1 MQIFVHQQFFCD
13 IPALNQSRTDLSQ
26 SLFSKLPDIPV
37 EGSTDNRDCFLN
49 SLALMPGDRLL
60 LADFNN
66 NSVMHVDTTTNKM
79 VSQVKL
85 PGGPWDLCLL
95 PGDRAAVTLPKEKK
109 IQFVST
115 QGNVTLQ
122 KVVKVDG
129 KCHGIYFCDDNL
141 IVSFSFPPKV
151 VLMNMKVK
159 VKKSADKDSSGK
171 PLFLYPEY
179 LTVTRESQTPP
190 VIYVTDWG
198 TSTITKLS
206 ISVEVLQTYIDP
218 ILRSPRGLAA
228 VGDNQLLLCG
238 RASDNILFLDT
249 FTGEITQLMGKK
261 EGIEGPYS
269 VVYCPLKEMTF
280 VTCIPDN
287 RPEIENFV
295 KVFKV
300 A

>member
-1 MQIFVHQQFFCD
+1 MTPYTSLAD
-13 IPALNQSRTDLSQ
+13 TPPMMTPYTSLADTSPYEALNQSRTDLSQ

-37 EGSTDNRDCFLN
+37 KASTDNRDCFLN
-49 SLALMPGDRLL
+49 SLALLPRDRLL
-60 LADFNN
+60 LTDFNL
-66 NSVMHVDTTTNKM
+66 NSVMLVDTTTNKM

-85 PGGPWDLCLL
+85 PGCPWDLCLL

-122 KVVKVDG
+122 EVVNVDG
-129 KCHGIYFCDDNL
+129 ECHGIDFCDDNL
-141 IVSFSFPPKV
+141 IVSSTNPAKV
-151 VLMNMKVK
+151 VLIDMKGK

-206 ISVEVLQTYIDP
+206 ITLEVLQTYKDP
-218 ILRSPRGLAA
+218 ILMRLPHGLTP
-228 VGDNQLLLCG
+228 VGDNQLLVCG
-238 RASDNILFLDT
+238 GSTDNILLLDNS
-249 FTGEITQLMGKK
+249 QA
-261 EGIEGPYS
+261 
-269 VVYCPLKEMTF
+269 
-280 VTCIPDN
+280 
-287 RPEIENFV
+287 R
-295 KVFKV
+295 
-300 A
+300 